1 MHRREIL
8 EELCVYQRRW
18 EGESDTVQR
27 FIDFVSSNVEC
38 FERRLK
44 TGHVTGSAWV
54 VNREGTHVLLTHH
67 RKLNRWLQL
76 GGHSDGDSD
85 VARVAFREA
94 REESGLSNIE
104 ILSEDIFDIDIHRIP
119 ERGEEPE
126 HHHFDIRFS
135 MQAVDSDL
143 YIVSSESHA
152 LRWIYLEELHQFTN
166 DESLLRMARKWK
178 ADRDRDVHAAIG
190 SGP

>member
-1 MHRREIL
+1 MR
-8 EELCVYQRRW
+8 
-18 EGESDTVQR
+18 
-27 FIDFVSSNVEC
+27 
-38 FERRLK
+38 
-44 TGHVTGSAWV
+44 
-54 VNREGTHVLLTHH
+54 
-67 RKLNRWLQL
+67 
-76 GGHSDGDSD
+76 
-85 VARVAFREA
+85 
-94 REESGLSNIE
+94 NIE

-178 ADRDRDVHAAIG
+178 ADRDRDVHTATG
-190 SGP
+190 TGP